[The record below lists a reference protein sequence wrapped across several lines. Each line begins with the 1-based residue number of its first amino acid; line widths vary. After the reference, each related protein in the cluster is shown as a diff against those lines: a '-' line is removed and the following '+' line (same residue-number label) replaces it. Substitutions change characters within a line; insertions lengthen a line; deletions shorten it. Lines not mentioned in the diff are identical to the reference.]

1 MCLLSLKGIPVAWQ
15 DMFPL
20 AAIDPT
26 VGVIVA
32 AGVTALFGFFGIL
45 VKLIRDLQA
54 DNKEL
59 QNKVM
64 DRAIPALESNAE
76 ATKLMVSVTQ
86 QALTALAVAQ
96 AVKDNDDNR
105 LPKGSD

>member
-1 MCLLSLKGIPVAWQ
+1 MSGMGPPLLLQ
-15 DMFPL
+15 DMDP
-20 AAIDPT
+20 AAWGGIS
-26 VGVIVA
+26 VA
-32 AGVTALFGFFGIL
+32 ITAVFGFFGLL
-45 VKLIRDLQA
+45 VKLIVDARN

-76 ATKLMVSVTQ
+76 ATKLMVTVTQ

-96 AVKDNDDNR
+96 AVKDQNDNR
-105 LPKGSD
+105 TSEGK